1 MIPGGL
7 SPTDRPMAE
16 RQLPTGTPHG
26 RRNNAKAVWLSLALI
41 LLAIAAV
48 VVLLSF
54 IPDA

>member
-16 RQLPTGTPHG
+16 RELPTGTPHG

-54 IPDA
+54 MPDA